1 MLPRKHGAEAGTTM
15 QIVQISDTH
24 ISREHPARASELAAC
39 IQFIN
44 RLAPAPDVVVHT
56 GDVAHDGLAE
66 EYAIARRLL
75 DELAAPYF
83 VIPGNRDNRLELI
96 KAFADG
102 RHIRSGMEFVQYPV
116 EHPDAR
122 LIFIDTVSNNG
133 NKGHLCGA
141 RLAHVEAMLS
151 ADASRPSLLFL
162 HHPPFEVGIIPD
174 PFQYENWAAVEAFD
188 ALLARHRQVRGVIC
202 GHVHRNVQASIG
214 SARASAVSCVAP
226 DLRKGK
232 VSGSNHELAIFISHD
247 FA

>member
-1 MLPRKHGAEAGTTM
+1 M
-15 QIVQISDTH
+15 QIAQISDTH
-24 ISREHPARASELAAC
+24 VSRVHPARASELAAC

-44 RLAPAPDVVVHT
+44 RLDPAPDVVVHT
-56 GDVAHDGLAE
+56 GDVAHDGLPE
-66 EYAIARRLL
+66 EYATARRLL

-83 VIPGNRDNRLELI
+83 VIPGNRDSRPELI

-102 RHIRSGMEFVQYPV
+102 RHIRSGMEFIQYPV

-122 LIFIDTVSNNG
+122 LIFIDTVSSNG

-151 ADASRPSLLFL
+151 ADASRPSLVFM

-174 PFQYENWAAVEAFD
+174 PFQYEDWAAVEAFG
-188 ALLARHRQVRGVIC
+188 AVLARHRHVRGVYC

-214 SARASAVSCVAP
+214 SIAARTVSCVAP

-232 VSGSNHELAIFISHD
+232 FDASKHELAIFSTNGLE
-247 FA
+247 